1 MKKTNKFL
9 ICFCAAI
16 LTFVSCTKDL
26 NLEPISQISN
36 ESFWKAETDAVG
48 GLNGMYAR
56 FRSLEQDLYYLG
68 EMRSQTLGNGVAGN
82 NQNELEMFYNTMTA
96 SSSMPNWQAFYTVI
110 HDANLILKFV
120 PDITFTAESKKNNI
134 LAQAHTM
141 RAFCYFVMVRT
152 WGDLPLV
159 DAPTLTYD
167 PLAVQKERTPKAQ
180 IFTFIK
186 SDLDAALGL
195 YPDNTF
201 PSNRVYWSKAAA
213 LALKGQVYLWT
224 GKKENGGT
232 ADFTTALTALQEV
245 GSADVAL
252 LTNYASIFDFAN
264 KGNKESLFAVR
275 HADLETGDLQPYN
288 HMWLYPAYIPAT
300 IDSITKEILKGAN
313 GYSVL
318 EVEKHIQD
326 QFTDDDTRK
335 DASYRVIYSYPEGVK
350 TYYSSIVYKYHGTL
364 INNLRYWY
372 DDKIIMRYG
381 DVVLMIAEAKNALG
395 QDPTAEMNL
404 IRERAYGTNYSSHV
418 FVSGTQEEND
428 AAILQERLFETAFEG
443 TYWWDLLRFNKAFK
457 LVPSLVAKDSPQ
469 YAYMEL
475 WPIVLSTL
483 SLETK
488 VQQNPGWDQ

>member
-1 MKKTNKFL
+1 MKKLHKIL
-9 ICFCAAI
+9 IYMSLAVVLA
-16 LTFVSCTKDL
+16 VSCTDDL
-26 NLEPISQISN
+26 DLAPISQISN
-36 ESFWKAETDAVG
+36 SSFWKAESDATG
-48 GLNGMYAR
+48 GLYGMYAR

-82 NQNELEMFYNTMTA
+82 YQNELEMFYNTLTA
-96 SSSMPNWQAFYTVI
+96 SSNMPNWKAFYLVI

-120 PDITFTAESKKNNI
+120 PSITFASEDNKKNI

-159 DAPTLTYD
+159 DEPTLSYD
-167 PLAVQKERTPKAQ
+167 ALAVQRERKPKSE

-186 SDLDAALGL
+186 KDIEDALAL
-195 YPDNTF
+195 YPNNNLPTG
-201 PSNRVYWSKAAA
+201 RVIWSKPAAN
-213 LALKGQVYLWT
+213 ALKGQVYLWT
-224 GKKENGGT
+224 GKKENGGS
-232 ADFTTALTALQEV
+232 ADFTTALNALNEV
-245 GSADVAL
+245 KTADVAL
-252 LTNYASIFDFAN
+252 LTSYASVFDYGN
-264 KGNKESLFAVR
+264 KGNKEVLFAIR

-288 HMWLYPAYIPAT
+288 HMWLYPGYVPAT
-300 IDSITKEILKGAN
+300 IDDATKEILKGAN

-326 QFTDDDTRK
+326 QFTDDDSRK
-335 DASYRVIYSYPEGVK
+335 DASYRVIWAYPGGVK

-372 DDKIIMRYG
+372 DDKIVLRYG
-381 DVVLMIAEAKNALG
+381 DVLLMIAEAKNALG
-395 QDPTAEMNL
+395 QDPSAEMNQ
-404 IRERAYGTNYSSHV
+404 IRQRAYGNNFAAHT
-418 FVSGTQEEND
+418 FVNGTQPQND

-443 TYWWDLLRFNKAFK
+443 TYWWDLLRFNKIFEK
-457 LVPSLVAKDSPQ
+457 VPSLQSKAGQ
-469 YAYMEL
+469 TYLEL

-488 VQQNPGWDQ
+488 VKQNPGW

>member
-1 MKKTNKFL
+1 MKKINKFL
-9 ICFCAAI
+9 ISFCVAI
-16 LTFVSCTKDL
+16 LTVISCTKDL
-26 NLEPISQISN
+26 NLSPISQISN
-36 ESFWKAETDAVG
+36 ASFWKAETDAVG
-48 GLNGMYAR
+48 GLTGMYAR
-56 FRSLEQDLYYLG
+56 FRGLEQDLYYLG

-82 NQNELEMFYNTMTA
+82 NQNELEMFNNTMTA

-120 PDITFTAESKKNNI
+120 PDIKFTSDNTKNSI

-159 DAPTLTYD
+159 DQPTLGYD
-167 PLAVQKERTPKAQ
+167 PVAVQRERTPKAD

-186 SDLDAALGL
+186 KDIDDALAL
-195 YPDNTF
+195 YPDYVF
-201 PSNRVYWSKAAA
+201 PSLRATWSKAAA

-224 GKKENGGT
+224 GKKEGGGT
-232 ADFTTALTALQEV
+232 ADITTALSALNDV
-245 GSADVAL
+245 KNADVAL
-252 LTNYASIFDFAN
+252 LTDYASIFDFGN
-264 KGNKESLFAVR
+264 KGNQEVLFAVH

-300 IDSITKEILKGAN
+300 IDDATKEILKGAN
-313 GYSVL
+313 GFSVL
-318 EVEKHIQD
+318 EVEKYIQA
-326 QFTDDDTRK
+326 QFTDDDSRK
-335 DASYRVIYSYPEGVK
+335 DASYRVIYAYPDGVK

-372 DDKIIMRYG
+372 DDKIVMRYG
-381 DVVLMIAEAKNALG
+381 DVLLMIAEAKNELG
-395 QDPTAEMNL
+395 QDPTTEMNL
-404 IRERAYGTNYSSHV
+404 IRQRAYGTGYSSHV
-418 FVSGTQEEND
+418 FVNGTKDQNSV
-428 AAILQERLFETAFEG
+428 AILQERLFETAFEG
-443 TYWWDLLRFNKAFK
+443 TYWWDLLRFNKEFQ
-457 LVPSLVAKDSPQ
+457 LVPSLQSKATPQ

-488 VQQNPGWDQ
+488 VVQNPGW